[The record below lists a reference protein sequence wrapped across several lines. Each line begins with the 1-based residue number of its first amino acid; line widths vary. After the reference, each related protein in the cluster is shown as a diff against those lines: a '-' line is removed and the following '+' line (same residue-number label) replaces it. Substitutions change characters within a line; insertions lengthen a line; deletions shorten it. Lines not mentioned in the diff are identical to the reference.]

1 MTIVAEKYDY
11 VIGIDT
17 HARTHTYAII
27 NTRTGA
33 REHCQTFPVT
43 TPGMNRAV
51 AWLQRNIHGE
61 SIAAVEGTRSYGAT
75 IAHALVDAHIEV
87 VEAKP
92 PRRKDQSSRGKS
104 DEIDATAA
112 AISILGKDI
121 SKLLR
126 PRSEGARAALSIL
139 SASRGRIDTQRTI
152 NRNSLSALLRTFDL
166 GIDARQSLT
175 ARQIKQISVWRQHSS
190 DSIDQRFAREEA
202 KFLASSILAADQL
215 LKENSKA
222 MSDLDEQLA
231 PELQQVFGLGPV
243 TTAWIP
249 MAYSHPGRVHSEA
262 AFAALAGV
270 SPLQASSG
278 NHERYRLNRRGDR
291 LLNKALDVVARTR
304 MGHDEATKKYVEK
317 RTAEGLSPK
326 EIKRILKRYIARSI
340 YRKLEVLMG

>member
-17 HARTHTYAII
+17 HAQTHTYAII
-27 NTRTGA
+27 NTHTGA

-51 AWLQRNIHGE
+51 AWIRRNIHGE

-75 IAHALVDAHIEV
+75 ISHALTQAQIEV

-92 PRRKDQSSRGKS
+92 PRRKDQAGKGKS

-112 AISILGKDI
+112 AMSILPKDI
-121 SKLLR
+121 TKLLQ
-126 PRSEGARAALSIL
+126 PRSEGVRAALSIL
-139 SASRGRIDTQRTI
+139 SASRGRIDAQRTI

-166 GIDARQSLT
+166 GIDARRSLT
-175 ARQIKQISVWRQHSS
+175 PRQIKQISGWREHST
-190 DSIDQRFAREEA
+190 DGIEQCFVREEA
-202 KFLASSILAADQL
+202 KFLATSILNADQQ

-222 MSDLDEQLA
+222 MSELDEQLA

-243 TTAWIP
+243 TTAWILI
-249 MAYSHPGRVHSEA
+249 AYSHHGRVRSEA

-270 SPLQASSG
+270 APLQASSG
-278 NHERYRLNRRGDR
+278 KHERHRLNRSGDR
-291 LLNKALDVVARTR
+291 QLNKALDVVAQTR
-304 MGHDEATKKYVEK
+304 MGHDEATKEYVEK
-317 RTAEGLSPK
+317 RTAEGLGTR
-326 EIKRILKRYIARSI
+326 EIRRILKRYICRSI
-340 YRKLEVLMG
+340 FRKLEVLTA